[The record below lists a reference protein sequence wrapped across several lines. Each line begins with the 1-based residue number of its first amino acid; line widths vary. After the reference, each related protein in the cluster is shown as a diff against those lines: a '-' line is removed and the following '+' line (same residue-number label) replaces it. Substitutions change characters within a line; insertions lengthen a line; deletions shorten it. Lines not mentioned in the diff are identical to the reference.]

1 MHKYSLNAVWLT
13 FEKVVRVLVTTF
25 VGFYVVRYLGPQNFG
40 ALSYALAW
48 LAILGALTG
57 LGLDNI
63 VLRELVRQPDKA
75 DAILSTG
82 IGLKLTAAIITV
94 VALFSLFFCFHA
106 GAGVESILIVGFAL
120 VFQPMS
126 VCEIFFQAKAAS
138 RSVVQIQVLQSF
150 ASSITK
156 LLLVYLGASLEWFL
170 WSYVFDALM
179 LAFGIYVIAKRENN
193 FHISFRKFDVAKAK
207 KMLVMAFPLLLAGIA
222 TAIYMK
228 IDLIMLE
235 SMVVPDL
242 LGAYSAAAKLSES
255 WYFIPVA
262 ICTALTPM
270 LLAYQQE
277 SLVLFERKLKELYS
291 TLIWGSVSVATL
303 VTVLSVPLVKVIY
316 GDKFLQA
323 AELLAVHIWSGV
335 FVCIGLVN
343 SISLLSQDRLYQSLV
358 RTVLGAIINVVLNLV
373 WIPLWGALGAAYA
386 TLIAYAF
393 TAWISIVCFK
403 NGRHE
408 FVLTLKSLRSLPK
421 LVI

>member
-13 FEKVVRVLVTTF
+13 FEKVVRVLITTF

-40 ALSYALAW
+40 VLSYALAW

-82 IGLKLTAAIITV
+82 MGLKLAAALITV
-94 VALFSLFFCFHA
+94 LALLSLFVCFQETP
-106 GAGVESILIVGFAL
+106 GVESILIVCLSL
-120 VFQPMS
+120 VFQAMS
-126 VCEIFFQAKAAS
+126 VCEIFFQARAAS
-138 RSVVQIQVLQSF
+138 RSVVQVQVIQSIV
-150 ASSITK
+150 SSIVK
-156 LLLVYLGASLEWFL
+156 LLLVYLGASLTWFL
-170 WSYVFDALM
+170 WSYVIDALM
-179 LAFGIYVIAKRENN
+179 LGFAIYAIVRCESSI
-193 FHISFRKFDVAKAK
+193 HISLKKFDAIRAK
-207 KMLVMAFPLLLAGIA
+207 KLLIMSFPLLLAGAA

-235 SMVVPDL
+235 SMVVPDI

-270 LLAYQQE
+270 LLAYKQE
-277 SLVLFERKLKELYS
+277 SSALFERKLKELYS
-291 TLIWGSVSVATL
+291 MLIWGSVSVAIL
-303 VTVLSVPLVKVIY
+303 VTVLSAPLVKVIY

-335 FVCIGLVN
+335 FVCIGLIN
-343 SISLLSQDRLYQSLV
+343 SISLLSQDRLYQNLL
-358 RTVLGAIINVVLNLV
+358 RTSMGAIINVVLNLL

-393 TAWISIVCFK
+393 TAWISIVFFK
-403 NGRHE
+403 NGRNE
-408 FVLTLKSLRSLPK
+408 FLMTIQSIRSLPK
-421 LVI
+421 FFI